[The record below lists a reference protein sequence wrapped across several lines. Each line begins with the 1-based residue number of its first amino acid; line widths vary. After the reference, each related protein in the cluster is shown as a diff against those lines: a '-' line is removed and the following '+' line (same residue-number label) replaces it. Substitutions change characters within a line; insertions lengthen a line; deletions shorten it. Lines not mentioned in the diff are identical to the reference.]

1 MIKVRKVCIWHILL
15 GIVLPWLS
23 PACNIG
29 GVFLFFAYEFLQY
42 HHLSRRGDKDDS
54 FKDIY
59 EALVPYVISSIVQR
73 IVMV

>member
-1 MIKVRKVCIWHILL
+1 MKSRKVCVWHILL

-29 GVFLFFAYEFLQY
+29 GVALFFGYEYLQY
-42 HHLSRRGDKDDS
+42 KYLSRRGDKDDS

-59 EALVPYVISSIVQR
+59 EALVPYVISSVVRR
-73 IVMV
+73 IVML